1 MGGRMMPIA
10 AVRSALLG
18 TTRLASGQRKKGEIK
33 MTHQGE
39 IKMTH
44 PPLSSVLATIT
55 CIVLAAVALAVVFS
69 TTYAGPPPPGFSDD
83 IQVRFAEGTDVD
95 PPTNALTPA
104 LAAQVASM
112 ERLFTLPGA
121 QLDALRA
128 ASPGLPDLKLWFEIK
143 LVGGVDPGDFLAQLG
158 TQANVDVAE
167 FTPLDS
173 PDPAVTPD
181 FTGNQGYLDPA
192 PGGIDA
198 QFSWTIPGGDGTG
211 ITIYDVE
218 RAWQQTHE
226 DLSTAAG
233 VTQLLDSGDS
243 NTQGNNDHGTAVLG
257 ELIGDN
263 DTKGVTGISHGANIG
278 LAPRITTN
286 LGNNVANALLLA
298 AADALP
304 GDVILLETQTSVCG
318 KGGCDSTTQNGCGPS
333 EWTQSVFDATQ
344 TAVANR
350 ITVVAAA
357 GNGNVDL
364 DQEDCDGKFDRT
376 QRDSGAIIVGA
387 GGPAGSGNDRE
398 RLGFSSYGSR
408 VDVQGWGDGVQTT
421 GYGDLPTRPGYED
434 PDDPTNPDRFYT
446 EDFGGTSSASPI
458 VAGAAA
464 NLQGIAIQMFGTPLI
479 PFQLR
484 ALLRD
489 TGSPQL
495 GDTSENIGPLPDLQ
509 SAIGQISAGAIDL
522 FILVDTSS
530 SFTDDLPIFQAQA
543 PNIITN
549 IQSMNPNVRF
559 GLGRFDDY
567 PIPPFGDPGDVAY
580 TRLVDLT
587 FDTAAVMDA
596 IADLTTHSGADNP
609 ESQLVALF
617 QASTGDGQD
626 LSGEGFPAASI
637 PANQNANF
645 RDGVTKLF
653 LLWTDASF
661 HRQGDS
667 GTSISY
673 PGPTFVDVVAAIEA
687 LDPPMVIGISSGG
700 GGLDDLQAIASA
712 TGALAPE
719 GGVDCDA
726 NGSIDVAAGDPIVC
740 EIASSGEG
748 IASAIVSVVKAAV
761 AAATPMAVCT
771 DVATQTDP
779 GECSAFVSVD
789 AGSSDPDGG
798 PVTVTQSPPGPYP
811 VGTSAVTLKVA
822 DDTNLSD
829 FCVASVTVV
838 DNELP
843 VPSCNAPL
851 VTPPDAPIGITA
863 TAVDNCGV
871 SSVVVS
877 EPDCFKFTKKG
888 RRIDKNASCV
898 VTVSGDTIT
907 IVDSGGVDTHI
918 SWKVM
923 ATDENGN
930 VAQTDCEVVIA
941 NPAKKP

>member
-1 MGGRMMPIA
+1 M
-10 AVRSALLG
+10 
-18 TTRLASGQRKKGEIK
+18 TQKGEIK
-33 MTHQGE
+33 MTH
-39 IKMTH
+39 
-44 PPLSSVLATIT
+44 PLPSSVRATFT
-55 CIVLAAVALAVVFS
+55 CIVLAAVALAVAFS
-69 TTYAGPPPPGFSDD
+69 TTWAGPPPPGFSDD

-143 LVGGVDPGDFLAQLG
+143 LVGGADPGDFLVQLG
-158 TQANVDVAE
+158 AQANVDVAE

-233 VTQLLDSGDS
+233 ITQLLDPGDS
-243 NTQGNNDHGTAVLG
+243 NTQGNNSHGTAVLG

-278 LAPRITTN
+278 LAPTITTN
-286 LGNNVANALLLA
+286 LGINVGNALLLA
-298 AADALP
+298 AADASP
-304 GDVILLETQTSVCG
+304 GDVILLETQTTVCG
-318 KGGCDSTTQNGCGPS
+318 KGYGPS

-387 GGPAGSGNDRE
+387 GGPAGSGIDRE
-398 RLGFSSYGSR
+398 RLDFSSYGSR

-421 GYGDLPTRPGYED
+421 GYGYLPTRPGYED
-434 PDDPTNPDRFYT
+434 PDDPTNPDKFYT

-464 NLQGIAIQMFGTPLI
+464 NLQGIAMQMFGTPLV

-522 FILVDTSS
+522 FILVDTSG
-530 SFTDDLPIFQAQA
+530 SFTDDLPIFKAQA
-543 PNIITN
+543 PNIITS

-567 PIPPFGDPGDVAY
+567 PIPPFGDAGDVAY

-587 FDTAAVMDA
+587 FDTAEVIDE
-596 IADLTTHSGADNP
+596 IRDLETNSGADNP

-637 PANQNANF
+637 PPGQNASF

-653 LLWTDASF
+653 LLWTDDSF
-661 HRQGDS
+661 HLQDDPGD
-667 GTSISY
+667 IPY
-673 PGPTFVDVVAAIEA
+673 PGPTFVEVVEAIEA

-700 GGLDDLQAIASA
+700 GGLADLQAIASA

-726 NGSIDVAAGDPIVC
+726 NGSIDVEAGDPIVC

-748 IASAIVSVVKAAV
+748 IASAIVSVVQAAV

-771 DVATQTDP
+771 DVTTPTDR

-798 PVTVTQSPPGPYP
+798 PVTLTQSPPGPYP
-811 VGTSAVTLKVA
+811 VGTSAVTLKVT

-843 VPSCNAPL
+843 VPSCNAPV

-863 TAVDNCGV
+863 TATDNCRV

-877 EPDCFKFTKKG
+877 DPDCFEFTKKG
-888 RRIDKNASCV
+888 RRIDKNESCV
-898 VTVSGDTIT
+898 VTVSGDTLT
-907 IVDSGGVDTHI
+907 IVDSGGVGTHI

-941 NPAKKP
+941 NPGKKP